1 MHGAK
6 SFVVWMNLS
15 ELEKRFTED
24 GVRSLHA
31 LDSLAARFWRLGALV
46 FRPDLF
52 RMSHEVSSSAEGRR
66 IVVWAVWVTGPARGR
81 KNVLGNVSIRACFRV
96 DRTMDLSRGRDTG
109 RRLASRAARGRPA
122 CRLSHSR
129 RRSGCVPAEP
139 YPPLERLQCTPGVNA
154 GQTRTAG
161 HDTMKART

>member
-6 SFVVWMNLS
+6 TFVVSMNLS
-15 ELEKRFTED
+15 EPEKRFTED

-81 KNVLGNVSIRACFRV
+81 KDVLGNALSSARLRV
-96 DRTMDLSRGRDTG
+96 NRTMDLSLGRDTG
-109 RRLASRAARGRPA
+109 RGRASRAARGRPA

-139 YPPLERLQCTPGVNA
+139 YPPLERLQCTPGVSA
-154 GQTRTAG
+154 GQTRSDRY
-161 HDTMKART
+161 DTMKRRT

>member
-6 SFVVWMNLS
+6 TFVVWMNLS

-81 KNVLGNVSIRACFRV
+81 KNVSENASSRVRTRV

-109 RRLASRAARGRPA
+109 RGLASRAARGRPA

-154 GQTRTAG
+154 GQTWTDR
-161 HDTMKART
+161 HDTMKTRT